1 MAKWKKYLMFKTW
14 QEKSNNLVTGSA
26 IKSGHFIPEENP
38 IETAKQIIEFLLNQI
53 IWSILHI

>member
-1 MAKWKKYLMFKTW
+1 MKLAFCGESLAKMEEIFDVLQTW

-38 IETAKQIIEFLLNQI
+38 KETAKQIIEFFT
-53 IWSILHI
+53 